1 MERGTVFML
10 SSFPVSLL
18 AGAVLGFLSGLGT
31 GGGSLLLLWLTMVV
45 GMPQQDARMV
55 NLLFYLP
62 AAFITLL
69 LRKKQGLLPVKP
81 LLPGMAAG
89 CAAAFLFSRLEN
101 ILDAVLMK
109 KAFGVLLLFLG
120 IRELF
125 YRRR

>member
-62 AAFITLL
+62 SALITLL

-120 IRELF
+120 FRELF

>member
-1 MERGTVFML
+1 
-10 SSFPVSLL
+10 
-18 AGAVLGFLSGLGT
+18 
-31 GGGSLLLLWLTMVV
+31 
-45 GMPQQDARMV
+45 
-55 NLLFYLP
+55 
-62 AAFITLL
+62 
-69 LRKKQGLLPVKP
+69 
-81 LLPGMAAG
+81 MAAG

>member
-1 MERGTVFML
+1 MEWGAVFML
-10 SSFPVSLL
+10 SSCPVFLL
-18 AGAVLGFLSGLGT
+18 AGTVLGFLSGLGT

-62 AAFITLL
+62 AALITLL

>member
-62 AAFITLL
+62 AALITLL
-69 LRKKQGLLPVKP
+69 LRKKQGLLPVRP

>member
-1 MERGTVFML
+1 MERGAVFML

-18 AGAVLGFLSGLGT
+18 AGVVLGFLSGLGT

-69 LRKKQGLLPVKP
+69 LRKKQGLLPARP

>member
-1 MERGTVFML
+1 MERGAVFML

-18 AGAVLGFLSGLGT
+18 AGVVLGFLSGLGT

-101 ILDAVLMK
+101 ILDAALLK

>member
-1 MERGTVFML
+1 ML

-18 AGAVLGFLSGLGT
+18 AGVVLGFLSGLGT

-69 LRKKQGLLPVKP
+69 LRNKQGLLPVRP

-89 CAAAFLFSRLEN
+89 CAAAFLFSRLGN
-101 ILDAVLMK
+101 ILDAVLLK

-120 IRELF
+120 FRELF

>member
-89 CAAAFLFSRLEN
+89 CVAAFLFSRLEN

-120 IRELF
+120 FRELF

>member
-69 LRKKQGLLPVKP
+69 LRKKQGLLPVRP

>member
-45 GMPQQDARMV
+45 GMPHQDARMV

-69 LRKKQGLLPVKP
+69 LRKKQRLLPVRP

-101 ILDAVLMK
+101 ILDAALLK

-120 IRELF
+120 FRELF

>member
-1 MERGTVFML
+1 MERGAVFML

-18 AGAVLGFLSGLGT
+18 AGTVLGFLSGLGT

-62 AAFITLL
+62 AALITLL

-89 CAAAFLFSRLEN
+89 CAAAFLFSRLGN
-101 ILDAVLMK
+101 ILDAALLK

-120 IRELF
+120 FRELF

>member
-101 ILDAVLMK
+101 ILDAALLK

>member
-1 MERGTVFML
+1 M
-10 SSFPVSLL
+10 
-18 AGAVLGFLSGLGT
+18 LGFLSGLGT

-62 AAFITLL
+62 AALITLL

>member
-62 AAFITLL
+62 AALITLL

-89 CAAAFLFSRLEN
+89 CAAAFLFFRLEN

>member
-69 LRKKQGLLPVKP
+69 LRKKQGLLPVRP

-120 IRELF
+120 FREQF

>member
-1 MERGTVFML
+1 ML
-10 SSFPVSLL
+10 SSFPVFLL
-18 AGAVLGFLSGLGT
+18 AGTVLGFLSGLGT

-62 AAFITLL
+62 AALITLL

>member
-69 LRKKQGLLPVKP
+69 LRKKQRLLPVRP

-101 ILDAVLMK
+101 ILDAALLK

-120 IRELF
+120 FRELF

>member
-1 MERGTVFML
+1 ML
-10 SSFPVSLL
+10 FRS
-18 AGAVLGFLSGLGT
+18 
-31 GGGSLLLLWLTMVV
+31 
-45 GMPQQDARMV
+45 
-55 NLLFYLP
+55 
-62 AAFITLL
+62 
-69 LRKKQGLLPVKP
+69 KP

>member
-1 MERGTVFML
+1 ML
-10 SSFPVSLL
+10 SSFPVFLL
-18 AGAVLGFLSGLGT
+18 AGTVLGFLSGLGT

-62 AAFITLL
+62 AALITLL
-69 LRKKQGLLPVKP
+69 LRKKQRLLPVKP

-101 ILDAVLMK
+101 ILDAILMK